1 MATKKTK
8 TAEEVTET
16 KTAEE
21 TAEEQNKSSTE
32 KEIADI
38 KAMLEQ
44 LAAQNEEL
52 RKENETLKTKTTCE
66 QDSSVKDDN
75 KQKAIDRMK
84 ELVPITLFK
93 DNGKYKDD
101 LVVQLAGVAYQIKRG
116 VQVMIPRAVYDI
128 VIRSQQ
134 QDQKT
139 ANMLDSMQTE
149 YVEKNK

>member
-1 MATKKTK
+1 MANTKKK
-8 TAEEVTET
+8 AEEAQ
-16 KTAEE
+16 TAPEE
-21 TAEEQNKSSTE
+21 TQANTE
-32 KEIADI
+32 KENADI
-38 KAMLEQ
+38 KALLEQ
-44 LAAQNEEL
+44 VIAQNEEL
-52 RKENETLKTKTTCE
+52 LKENEALRGKTSEEHGTIMAVNE
-66 QDSSVKDDN
+66 D

-139 ANMLDSMQTE
+139 ANMLDSLQEE
-149 YVEKNK
+149 YTKKSK